1 MADSELSQP
10 VDPLVTTVEMP
21 ACSVGLIGER
31 SDCGNLPTIGELARN
46 HYRAVYAYAY
56 RLAGRA
62 ADAEDLTQ
70 QVFLIAQEKL
80 HQIREVEKA
89 DRWLFAILRSCFTR
103 NRQTNQRW
111 LTSAADRNVT
121 ELPDL
126 SSQDDGIDR
135 EQLQSALQEIPDS
148 YRLVLLMFYFE
159 ACSYREIA
167 SALGISIGTVMSR
180 LSRAKGR
187 LRGLLLESRSPS
199 RSVEPASVPR
209 NSK

>member
-1 MADSELSQP
+1 MADSELSP
-10 VDPLVTTVEMP
+10 PIDPLVTTAETP
-21 ACSVGLIGER
+21 TCSLGLVGER
-31 SDCGNLPTIGELARN
+31 SDRDRLPAIGELVRN

-111 LTSAADRNVT
+111 LTSGAELNVT
-121 ELPDL
+121 EIPDL

-135 EQLQSALQEIPDS
+135 EQLQSALQEIPDG

-159 ACSYREIA
+159 ECSYREIA

-187 LRGLLLESRSPS
+187 LRGLLLESASPS
-199 RSVEPASVPR
+199 RSDEPPSVPR